1 MGDDMKNKGS
11 VLFITTA
18 LMLVISIISIF
29 AFSMFYRDYTKTV
42 KEYNYLLDKIEVQTL
57 AQDIY
62 IELTKLELVDNE
74 VIVEVNNEFYTV
86 TLKEGFYEYNLEET
100 VNDNLIY
107 MTVKIDSDH
116 NIHVWKVWS

>member
-1 MGDDMKNKGS
+1 MKNKGS